1 MKILTIDTSDNKEI
15 AVGIIIDG
23 KEYVEKDTMSKQKP
37 QVTLPLV
44 EAVLNK
50 KKLSLSD
57 IDAIK
62 VNVGP
67 GSYTGLR
74 VGVAIANTLG
84 FLLHIP
90 INGKP
95 VGELT
100 DPIYT

>member
-1 MKILTIDTSDNKEI
+1 MKVLTIDTSDNKEI
-15 AVGIIIDG
+15 VVGIVIDG
-23 KEYVEKDTMSKQKP
+23 KEYSEKDVTSRQKP

-44 EAVLNK
+44 EVILGK

-57 IDAIK
+57 IDAIT

-84 FLLHIP
+84 FLLQIP

-95 VGELT
+95 VGERT